1 MKFVLILA
9 CLLAVAYASDAS
21 VDEALH
27 KALVEAGVD
36 PDVASGW
43 LSNFASKVGGF
54 VKKAVPYV
62 QKGLDIYNA
71 LPCHRRFELTASG
84 HLRLSEANSHIQGEQ
99 IMHGMEAGSCLG

>member
-43 LSNFASKVGGF
+43 LSNFARKVGGF

-71 LPCHRRFELTASG
+71 
-84 HLRLSEANSHIQGEQ
+84 
-99 IMHGMEAGSCLG
+99 